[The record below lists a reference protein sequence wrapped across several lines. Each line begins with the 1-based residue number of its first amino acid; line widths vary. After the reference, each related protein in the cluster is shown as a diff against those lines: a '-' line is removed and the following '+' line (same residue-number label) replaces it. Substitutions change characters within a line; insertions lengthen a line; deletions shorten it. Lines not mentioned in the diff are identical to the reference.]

1 MKSLGLA
8 QIFCS
13 YEAENRTQRGA
24 LWRIF
29 CRSAGKKMRQDGV
42 AEAISDS

>member
-8 QIFCS
+8 QIFCP
-13 YEAENRTQRGA
+13 YELENQTQRGA

-29 CRSAGKKMRQDGV
+29 RRSAGKKMRQDGV